1 MTRRKHGFKILGLA
15 VLVAAGLM
23 AFSAA
28 AAQGEF
34 LILGAGLEQFGVE
47 EAAFE
52 GSVDTP
58 FSFLVEPKN
67 YEINCPEVDITG
79 TLLLSDADAK
89 FTFRKCAI
97 FSMEPLEEI
106 KGCHVSL
113 PAGGQLIFFLNAL
126 ILTVLHKT
134 KEENGEEQ
142 TLTFLL
148 AEQLPGS
155 GTLGIVHLKTEAGC
169 PLPEALNIKGTIAMT
184 INQGGAITNLIRA
197 GGETL
202 QLLLGDALRINEKE
216 AFLDGSF
223 FAELTGLFKGCKWGA
238 I

>member
-1 MTRRKHGFKILGLA
+1 MTHKRHGIKILGLA
-15 VLVAAGLM
+15 VLAALGLM

-28 AAQGEF
+28 AAQGSF
-34 LILGAGLEQFGVE
+34 LILGITLEQLGLEE
-47 EAAFE
+47 ETFE
-52 GSVDTP
+52 GEVDTP
-58 FSFLVEPKN
+58 FSFLVESKN
-67 YEINCPEVDITG
+67 YEVNCPEVDVTG
-79 TLLLSDADAK
+79 TLLLTDADAK
-89 FTFRKCAI
+89 FTFRKCAV
-97 FSMEPLEEI
+97 FSIEPLEEI

-113 PAGGQLIFFLNAL
+113 PAGGQLIFFLNTL

-134 KEENGEEQ
+134 KEENGQEQ
-142 TLTFLL
+142 LLTFLL

-169 PLPEALNIKGTIAMT
+169 PLPESLNIKGTIAMT
-184 INQGGAITNLIRA
+184 INQGDAIIDLIRA

-223 FAELTGLFKGCKWGA
+223 IAELTGLFKGCKWGA